1 MAVKKN
7 NQISLSSLHKD
18 PSAAEKFRHQFPIAA
33 ITLFNSPPDLQNPL
47 LQSLIRLLQM
57 DLEEWEVLPRDAT
70 FFDFHGDCSSN
81 NKNNNNKS
89 VTLSPASK
97 GSSLVTSD
105 DFDMNY
111 FICPKPR
118 SGISRVVVPRNHL
131 IPFQLEP
138 EQEEQ
143 VVTGSASAP
152 AADKSD
158 QESVSQVFFKKETE
172 FVDMKMDSPKS
183 PTATS
188 SPSPIWESPRFDSG
202 KFSFAGDGE
211 IKDDDD
217 DEAGKEEDGDGGL
230 NLWKWSLH
238 GIGAICSFGFAAAT
252 VCIIIFG
259 NHQRN
264 KQLQQ
269 KQLRFQIYADDK
281 RVKQVVQH
289 ATRFND
295 AMSAVRG
302 VPIARAQVTFGGYY
316 DAI

>member
-1 MAVKKN
+1 

-97 GSSLVTSD
+97 
-105 DFDMNY
+105 
-111 FICPKPR
+111 
-118 SGISRVVVPRNHL
+118 
-131 IPFQLEP
+131 